1 MSRDSESRRAWIKN
15 VAIIFLVVL
24 LLLTFFSNTI
34 LNYTLPEVSAQY
46 ARYGTITTSVKL
58 NGTVKANES
67 YNVQYEAEQAEAEN
81 GTVQSRKVISVYVKE
96 GDTVSVDTPIISLQG
111 GASEQLKAAQEE
123 YDKLKRE
130 YDLALLE
137 DTVTGLTSSK
147 TISDAE
153 QKIVDQKK
161 ALAEL
166 KEDYNAVIN
175 GVDNTSV
182 IEARIE
188 ALEEEIEDLTDVVN
202 AQKEKITEIE
212 GKIKTA
218 EGMIEEDILST
229 LTVTEK
235 LAIAEDEYTSIE
247 ASYNTLSA
255 EVKELKA
262 VLDKIQSSSGDIDK
276 ANTLTNEIK
285 TLEESLD
292 KLELER
298 KRYVEDYKRQYDS
311 SISSYEKLEETYENA
326 KAEYYK
332 YEKQYGDE
340 IDLLESYSL
349 DYQNKSTAYN
359 RLLNNKEAYES
370 AVEKYEDA
378 KLRYQTALSNK
389 VDYDS
394 EQLLKATMDEREVA
408 MNGAKVDCPTPEELD
423 RAKAEMNTAGEL
435 YSMVQGYAE
444 ALSSL
449 QLDMEKAE
457 KAMNSYSQDSSDIT
471 IDSTTYNRKLEDYDS
486 QISDL
491 ERQISD
497 AYEKLDV
504 IGLPTVDDVVD
515 YTVTYDLAEAQRKYD
530 DANAELTEITKKYE
544 EAKTKVESLRKQSTA
559 EGTVS
564 EYTLLLEKYE
574 ADLDSLEAQL
584 KQKNKDLEAKK
595 KELSKT
601 ETPADPDDILKQIE
615 TAESTVK
622 DLEAQ
627 LEITKATETKS
638 DKTTEFEREDQL
650 KKLEELQAKI
660 EEYKNAP
667 ENTDVKAPI
676 AGRVVSVDVVPGD
689 TVTSGQTV
697 ARIEIADKGYICEVS
712 MSAEESRKVQVGA
725 ECSISNSWWYSDI
738 KATVSQIRSDAQSQ
752 GKNRIVVITVT
763 GDSVYEGQS
772 LSFTVGD
779 KNQSYDCV
787 LPNSAIRED
796 NDGKF
801 VLTVTSK
808 KTPLG
813 VRYTAVRTNIEVI
826 ASDDTNSAVSGLYGS
841 EFVITNSTS
850 PISDRQQVRLTDE
863 NG

>member
-58 NGTVKANES
+58 SGTVKANES

-111 GASEQLKAAQEE
+111 GASEQLKVAQEE

-229 LTVTEK
+229 LTVAEK

-298 KRYVEDYKRQYDS
+298 KRYVEDYWNSFTDNDLT
-311 SISSYEKLEETYENA
+311 KLKQTYLNACAKYSEYENA
-326 KAEYYK
+326 YKSEINQIPVYQAEFNAAK
-332 YEKQYGDE
+332 NT
-340 IDLLESYSL
+340 L
-349 DYQNKSTAYN
+349 DTCSAAYTA
-359 RLLNNKEAYES
+359 RI
-370 AVEKYEDA
+370 
-378 KLRYQTALSNK
+378 
-389 VDYDS
+389 
-394 EQLLKATMDEREVA
+394 
-408 MNGAKVDCPTPEELD
+408 EELQAQD
-423 RAKAEMNTAGEL
+423 QTKSLEEITNQLKTEKVYTDFVKAQNDYNSSNATLQNAL
-435 YSMVQGYAE
+435 GYQE

-449 QLDMEKAE
+449 KLDMDNAQKAYE
-457 KAMNSYSQDSSDIT
+457 NANEGNIDSSS